1 MAGRPQRCWEE
12 TQRVHRP
19 GARGPVPRGRRSPGS
34 RPRALIP
41 DSAWT
46 LSLPARR
53 EGCCLPPLVHALRR
67 PLEKACGAGGVLQGA
82 SACEAKSEKSGQR
95 AGLARRRGGAGSWRA
110 VRSRA
115 APGGVGISPA
125 SPGGPPTALAP
136 RLSSAW

>member
-1 MAGRPQRCWEE
+1 M
-12 TQRVHRP
+12 HRP

-53 EGCCLPPLVHALRR
+53 EGRCLLPLVHALRR
-67 PLEKACGAGGVLQGA
+67 PLEKACGAGVLQGA
-82 SACEAKSEKSGQR
+82 SAWEARSEKSGQR
-95 AGLARRRGGAGSWRA
+95 AGLARRRAGRRFLAGGRSGAAQPPGALGSL
-110 VRSRA
+110 
-115 APGGVGISPA
+115 PA